1 MLRPIGH
8 NRLHSRRLGQVN
20 SFPLLVENPVASK
33 DAAFVQMDEDR
44 VEQDVHELAHI
55 DVNCEEGPLA
65 PSGTLDATLLIFHL
79 DEVAGHIWQRGN
91 LSLKVQVG
99 E

>member
-8 NRLHSRRLGQVN
+8 NRLHSRCLGQVD

-44 VEQDVHELAHI
+44 VKQDIHELAYK

-65 PSGTLDATLLIFHL
+65 PSGTLDTTLLIFHFYV
-79 DEVAGHIWQRGN
+79 VAGHIWQRGN
-91 LSLKVQVG
+91 LPLKVQVG
-99 E
+99 Q